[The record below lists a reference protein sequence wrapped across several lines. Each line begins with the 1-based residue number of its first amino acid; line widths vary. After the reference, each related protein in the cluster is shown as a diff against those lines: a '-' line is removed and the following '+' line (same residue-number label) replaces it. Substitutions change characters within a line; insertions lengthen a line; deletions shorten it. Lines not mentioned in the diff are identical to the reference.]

1 MYLIFPDLLEE
12 SPFLKMTLP
21 WGELSNLQLSH
32 RSHSDDGPILWVRPG
47 EQLIPTGEIWGNSKE
62 EKNVSTPCTCT
73 RVLHFTYFC
82 MISMEYIQDELCYV
96 CVHVHHVVICKMY
109 IGVTC
114 SVCGDIEYMYMYM
127 YMW

>member
-1 MYLIFPDLLEE
+1 MGAA
-12 SPFLKMTLP
+12 
-21 WGELSNLQLSH
+21 WGAVDPH
-32 RSHSDDGPILWVRPG
+32 RGN
-47 EQLIPTGEIWGNSKE
+47 WGNSEE

-73 RVLHFTYFC
+73 RVLHFTYFTVLHFTYFC

-96 CVHVHHVVICKMY
+96 CVRTVHHVVICKMY

-127 YMW
+127 W